1 MDNSRWIQ
9 LSPYL
14 DQALELAPE
23 ERDGWLA
30 ALHLQN
36 PSIAVEIRVLLKER
50 DQLHQQQFLAHDV
63 YGMLRHEVAAGQ
75 TIGAYTLLE
84 LLGRGGM
91 GSVWLAR
98 RSDGRFEGNVAI
110 KVLNRAL
117 PDNESEPRFRR
128 EGNVL
133 ARLNHPNIARLLDAG
148 LTGDL
153 QPYLVIEYV
162 AGQRIDAYCD
172 AQHKSVEARIQLFL
186 DVLAAVVHAH
196 AKLIVHRDIKPSNI
210 YVSDD
215 GAVKLLDFG
224 IAKLLESEAEATGG
238 EAAADLTREGETALT
253 PEYAAPEQMLG
264 GEITTASDVYA
275 LGVLLYVLLSG
286 RHPTYGEGMAPAER
300 VRTLLETEPARLS
313 EMPAGSSTDSQAAR
327 RNSTPE
333 RLRRTLRGDLEN
345 IVAKALRKQQSERY
359 TTVAALA
366 EDLRSYLAR
375 EPVSARPDS
384 LTYRTRLFVRRHRL
398 GVGAASAT
406 FLALVVGV
414 IGTTWQAVE
423 ASRQRDAARF
433 EAARAEASS
442 QFMSLMLEE
451 VGPGDRPPTLTELL
465 DHAQDL
471 LDKQYGGDPRF
482 VSTMLVELAR
492 RYLDMGRNDKA
503 LSTLARATAIAETLG
518 DDALL
523 ARSLCASGYTRFMT
537 SEPDLAEPEL
547 ERAAAALGRLRNP
560 SVELRVDCLRA
571 QADQALHNKDQAT
584 ALLLLKSAHELHER
598 SGDTRGLQY
607 TSVLV
612 DMGGIYL
619 RSGRL
624 PEAYATTL
632 QVTEAFDRNGRA
644 GTMGKVT
651 SEANLAVILNH
662 MGEVLAASRLQQHVM
677 QRVAALQTS
686 DSSRV
691 SYAVNY
697 AGSLTRLGHPEAALA
712 LLQQL
717 SRKALDENGDFWTG
731 GYEFQYARAL
741 FAQGDAAGA
750 ESHMQEVERLWRK
763 DPTRNA
769 SNLRGVAV
777 QRARMELQAG
787 ETDAA
792 RQRVDALLRELKYPQ
807 ERTGAAVR
815 NALIVAAAVYLQA
828 GETRQADDYA
838 AAAYDIGRQ
847 VARVADESAEVGEA
861 AYLRARAQQALG
873 HTEAAKSLLKQAV
886 KSLGNGLGKDHA
898 LTREAT
904 EAATALDG

>member
-1 MDNSRWIQ
+1 MDNSRWVQ

-23 ERDGWLA
+23 QRDGWLA

-63 YGMLRHEVAAGQ
+63 YGTLRHEVAAGQ
-75 TIGAYTLLE
+75 TIGAYTVLE

-110 KVLNRAL
+110 KLLNRAL

-148 LTGDL
+148 LTDDL

-162 AGQRIDAYCD
+162 AGLRIDAYCD
-172 AQHKSVEARIQLFL
+172 AHQQPVDARIRLFL

-215 GAVKLLDFG
+215 GVVKLLDFG
-224 IAKLLESEAEATGG
+224 IAKLLESDAEAGG
-238 EAAADLTREGETALT
+238 DDAADLTREGRTALT

-286 RHPTYGEGMAPAER
+286 RHPTHGEGMAPAER

-313 EMPAGSSTDSQAAR
+313 EMPAGSATNSQAAR

-333 RLRRTLRGDLEN
+333 RLQRTLRGDLEN

-359 TTVAALA
+359 ITVAALA

-384 LTYRTRLFVRRHRL
+384 FTYRSRLFVRRHRL
-398 GVGAASAT
+398 GVGAATAT

-423 ASRQRDAARF
+423 ASRQRDAAHF

-465 DHAQDL
+465 DRAQDL

-503 LSTLARATAIAETLG
+503 LSTLARATSIAQTLG

-523 ARSLCASGYTRFMT
+523 ARSLCASAYTRFMT
-537 SEPDLAEPEL
+537 SKPDLAQPEL
-547 ERAAAALGRLRNP
+547 ERATAALGRLRNP

-571 QADQALHNKDQAT
+571 QADQALHNKDQAR
-584 ALLLLKSAHELHER
+584 ALALLKSAHELHER

-624 PEAYATTL
+624 PEAYATSL
-632 QVTEAFDRNGRA
+632 QVTEAFDRNGRS

-651 SEANLAVILNH
+651 SEANLAVILNY
-662 MGEVLAASRLQQHVM
+662 MGEVLAASRLQQNVI
-677 QRVAALQTS
+677 QRVAALQAS

-691 SYAVNY
+691 AYAVNY
-697 AGSLTRLGHPEAALA
+697 AGSLTRLGHPEAALV

-717 SRKALDENGDFWTG
+717 SKKALDENGDFWMG

-750 ESHMQEVERLWRK
+750 EPHMQEVERLWQK
-763 DPTRNA
+763 DTTRNA
-769 SNLRGVAV
+769 SSLRGMAV
-777 QRARMELQAG
+777 QRVRMELQTG
-787 ETDAA
+787 ETEVA
-792 RQRVDALLRELKYPQ
+792 RQRVDALLRELQYPQ

-828 GETRQADDYA
+828 GQTQQADDYA

-847 VARVADESAEVGEA
+847 VARIADESADVGEA
-861 AYLRARAQQALG
+861 AYLRARTQQALG

-886 KSLGNGLGKDHA
+886 KSLGNGLGKEHA
-898 LTREAT
+898 LTREAAD
-904 EAATALDG
+904 AAAELGG

>member
-1 MDNSRWIQ
+1 MDNIRWAQ

-23 ERDGWLA
+23 DRDPWLA
-30 ALHLQN
+30 DLHLEH
-36 PSIAVEIRVLLKER
+36 PTIAVEIRVLLKER
-50 DQLHQQQFLAHDV
+50 DALHKQQFLAHDV
-63 YGMLRHEVAAGQ
+63 YAALCREVTAGH

-91 GSVWLAR
+91 GSVWLAH
-98 RSDGRFEGNVAI
+98 RSDGRFEGSVAI
-110 KVLNRAL
+110 KLLNRAL
-117 PDNESEPRFRR
+117 PDNDSEPRFRR

-148 LTGDL
+148 VTADR

-162 AGQRIDAYCD
+162 AGQRIDTYCD
-172 AQHKSVEARIQLFL
+172 EHHLSVEARIRLFL

-210 YVSDD
+210 HVSTE
-215 GAVKLLDFG
+215 GTVKLLDFG
-224 IAKLLESEAEATGG
+224 IAKLLEGD
-238 EAAADLTREGETALT
+238 ADTQSVELTREGVTALT

-286 RHPTYGEGMAPAER
+286 RHPTHDEPMAPAES

-313 EMPAGSSTDSQAAR
+313 QMPAGTITASHAAR
-327 RNSTPE
+327 RSATPE
-333 RLRRTLRGDLEN
+333 RLQRTLRGDLEN

-384 LTYRTRLFVRRHRL
+384 FAYRSMLFVRRHRL
-398 GVGAASAT
+398 AVGAASAT
-406 FLALVVGV
+406 FLALIAG
-414 IGTTWQAVE
+414 IAGTMWQAIE
-423 ASRQRDAARF
+423 ASRQRDAAHF
-433 EAARAEASS
+433 EAARAEATS

-471 LDKQYGGDPRF
+471 LDKQYGDDPRF
-482 VSTMLVELAR
+482 VSTMLVELSR
-492 RYLDMGRNDKA
+492 RYTDTGRNEKA
-503 LSTLARATAIAETLG
+503 LTTLARATDIAQQLN

-523 ARSLCASGYTRFMT
+523 ARSLCTSAYTRFLA
-537 SEPDLAEPEL
+537 SIPDHAEQEL
-547 ERAAAALGRLRNP
+547 ERATAALRRMRNP
-560 SVELRVDCLRA
+560 SVELRVECLRA
-571 QADQALHNKDQAT
+571 QASLAQYKSDLPT
-584 ALLLLKSAHELHER
+584 ALALLKSAHELHER
-598 SGDTRGLQY
+598 SDDTRGLEY

-632 QVTEAFDRNGRA
+632 QVAQAFDRNGRA

-651 SEANLAVILNH
+651 TQANLAVILSN
-662 MGEVLAASRLQQHVM
+662 MGEVLAASRLQERVL
-677 QRVAALQTS
+677 QRIAVLQAS

-691 SYAVNY
+691 SYAINY
-697 AGSLTRLGHPEAALA
+697 ASSLTRLGHPEAALG
-712 LLQQL
+712 LLAGL
-717 SRKALDENGDFWTG
+717 SKASVQENGMNWLG
-731 GYEFQYARAL
+731 GYEFQQARAL
-741 FAQGDAAGA
+741 FAQGNVADA
-750 ESHMQEVERLWRK
+750 ESHMQEVERLWLL
-763 DPTRNA
+763 DASRNA
-769 SNLRGVAV
+769 SYLRGFAI
-777 QRARMELQAG
+777 QRVRMDLQAG
-787 ETDAA
+787 NVDSA
-792 RQRVDALLRELKYPQ
+792 RQRVDSLLRELKYP
-807 ERTGAAVR
+807 EVKSGAAVR
-815 NALIVAAAVYLQA
+815 NALIVAATVYLQA
-828 GETRQADDYA
+828 GDMQKADEYA
-838 AAAYDIGRQ
+838 TAAYEIARQ
-847 VARVADESAEVGEA
+847 VARLADASADVGEA

-873 HTEAAKSLLKQAV
+873 HAESAASLFKQAV
-886 KSLGNGLGKDHA
+886 KSLGNGLGHDHA
-898 LTREAT
+898 LTREA
-904 EAATALDG
+904 ADALARLQAG